1 MRTVNSPWSN
11 PEIDIPRNRGSV
23 FPSLET
29 QLFRRFWEASELGQ
43 GGGWS
48 FEADSGS
55 RVLTGVTV
63 FCNIVPCL
71 GGIFDQG
78 QGTDEDVAVCLGL
91 LSSPISSCVMSSGSS
106 SACDIVR

>member
-29 QLFRRFWEASELGQ
+29 QLFRQFWEASELGQ
-43 GGGWS
+43 GEGWS
-48 FEADSGS
+48 FKADSGS

-71 GGIFDQG
+71 EWNIRPGPGN
-78 QGTDEDVAVCLGL
+78 
-91 LSSPISSCVMSSGSS
+91 
-106 SACDIVR
+106 R